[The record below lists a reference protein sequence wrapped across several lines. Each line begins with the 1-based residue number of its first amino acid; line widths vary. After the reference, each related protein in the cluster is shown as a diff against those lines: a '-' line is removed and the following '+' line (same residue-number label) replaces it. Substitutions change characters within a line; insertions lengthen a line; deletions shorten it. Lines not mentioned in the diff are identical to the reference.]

1 VATLRCANDVGVCPG
16 CLDWLRGQMGVA
28 EVTPILPV
36 RDLDEALGFYK
47 AAGFEVR
54 ADDDGGYAF
63 VSYQDEGV
71 FDLDEI
77 EGLDPATNAAGCFIV
92 VDRVDQWHHELE
104 AAGLSVT
111 RAENQPWG
119 MREFTLTDPSGNR
132 LRIGRGV

>member
-1 VATLRCANDVGVCPG
+1 
-16 CLDWLRGQMGVA
+16 MGVA

-36 RDLDEALGFYK
+36 RDLEEALGFYK
-47 AAGFEVR
+47 TAGFDVR
-54 ADDDGGYAF
+54 AYDDGGYAF
-63 VSYQDEGV
+63 VSYQDEGA

-77 EGLDPATNAAGCFIV
+77 EGLDRTTNAAGCFIV

-104 AAGLSVT
+104 AAGLPVT
-111 RAENQPWG
+111 RVENQPWG